1 MIIYVDIDGTIC
13 KTKGTDYNNSEP
25 KYEQIYKIN
34 RLYDEGNVIIYWTAR
49 GGSERSK
56 SEGKC
61 YYDFTWKQ
69 LESWGCKFH
78 DLSTGSKGK
87 YIKPACDIVI
97 DDKAKRIEEI

>member
-49 GGSERSK
+49 GTGTGIDWRDVTEK
-56 SEGKC
+56 QFKEWEVKYHKLEFGKPV
-61 YYDFTWKQ
+61 YDLF
-69 LESWGCKFH
+69 
-78 DLSTGSKGK
+78 
-87 YIKPACDIVI
+87 V
-97 DDKAKRIEEI
+97 DDKNMSAERFFSK

>member
-49 GGSERSK
+49 GAVS
-56 SEGKC
+56 GKNW
-61 YYDFTWKQ
+61 DEFTVKQ
-69 LESWGCKFH
+69 LNNWNV
-78 DLSTGSKGK
+78 K
-87 YIKPACDIVI
+87 YTTINMDKPHYDVWI
-97 DDKAKRIEEI
+97 DDKAINIDDI